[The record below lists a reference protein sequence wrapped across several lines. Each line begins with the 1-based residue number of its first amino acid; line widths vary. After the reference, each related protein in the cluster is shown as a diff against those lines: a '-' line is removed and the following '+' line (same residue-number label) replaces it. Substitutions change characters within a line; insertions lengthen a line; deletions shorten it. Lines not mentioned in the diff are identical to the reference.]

1 MPLNR
6 GTNRTTL
13 SGIKSR
19 SVGFINSMTG
29 WLRSYCYKCFI
40 MGRFMGYRVRN
51 VCVIGAGT
59 MGTQIAV
66 HALCFGY
73 KVTIFD
79 VDSSKLEKSLQKV
92 RFAGSSSRAPIISP
106 ERWMNAAKSLKIS
119 LSLKEALKD
128 ADLVMEAGPEDIAV
142 KRDLFKQ
149 MDELTSDYSILATTS
164 SSIPVSRLLPCT
176 EKDKQCLNLHFYP
189 PTIVTNMVDVMGS
202 PATRAEVMDVAV
214 QWVISLGCVPL
225 NVKKELLGFCYNRI
239 WRAIKKEVLF
249 MWAEDFVDYREI
261 DRAWMIANGTP
272 MGPFGLMDA
281 IGLDV
286 VYDIEM
292 IYYQDSNKPEDF
304 PPSRLEQKI
313 KQGELGA
320 KTRHGFYT
328 YPNPEYNN
336 PDF

>member
-1 MPLNR
+1 
-6 GTNRTTL
+6 
-13 SGIKSR
+13 
-19 SVGFINSMTG
+19 
-29 WLRSYCYKCFI
+29 
-40 MGRFMGYRVRN
+40 MGYRVRN

-73 KVTIFD
+73 KLTIFD
-79 VDSSKLEKSLQKV
+79 VDNSKLEKSLQNV
-92 RFAGSSSRAPIISP
+92 RFAGSSSRAPIVSP
-106 ERWMNAAKSLKIS
+106 DRWMNAAKSLKTS
-119 LSLKEALKD
+119 LSLKVALKD
-128 ADLVMEAGPEDIAV
+128 ADLVMEAGPENIAV

-149 MDELTSDYSILATTS
+149 MDELTSDNTILATTS
-164 SSIPVSRLLPCT
+164 SSIPVSQLLPST
-176 EKDKQCLNLHFYP
+176 DKDKQCLNLHFYF

-202 PATRAEVMDVAV
+202 PATRAEVIDAAV
-214 QWVISLGCVPL
+214 KWVVSLGCVPL
-225 NVKKELLGFCYNRI
+225 NVKRELLGFCYNRI
-239 WRAIKKEVLF
+239 WRAIKKEALF

-286 VYDIEM
+286 VYDIEK
-292 IYYQDSNKPEDF
+292 ICYQDSNKPEDF

-313 KQGELGA
+313 KQGELGV
-320 KTRHGFYT
+320 KTRHGFYS

-336 PDF
+336 PDFCNPKPNRAISDEEAD